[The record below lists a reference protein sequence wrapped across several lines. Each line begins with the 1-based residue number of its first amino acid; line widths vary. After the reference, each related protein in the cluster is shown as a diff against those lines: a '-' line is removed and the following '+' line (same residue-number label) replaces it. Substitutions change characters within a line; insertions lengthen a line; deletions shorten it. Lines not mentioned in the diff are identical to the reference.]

1 MEAPPKCFSS
11 RGLHTLGECIS
22 KSRARTG
29 WMDRTENRQNE
40 SALTAML
47 LQNQPAKDLSDA
59 RKLAYTAHLYKYPGC
74 QGLGVGVK
82 AIQKKLRAKQI
93 LKWVPFPPEPFDA
106 YMVAL
111 EAMPQLLEEYRA
123 TLVADDAMKP
133 GVAE

>member
-59 RKLAYTAHLYKYPGC
+59 CKLAYTAHLYKYPGC

-82 AIQKKLRAKQI
+82 AIQKKLRANHI
-93 LKWVPFPPEPFDA
+93 LNWNPFRPEPLET
-106 YMVAL
+106 YMFPL
-111 EAMPQLLEEYRA
+111 ETMPELLEEYHT
-123 TLVADDAMKP
+123 TLVVNDTFKP
-133 GVAE
+133 GADV